1 MKNILIGFVFSLF
14 TIAGFAQMK
23 LNVTGTT
30 DPNASKINAN
40 AVLELSATDRG
51 LLLPRVSLVSTTSAA
66 PLKAHV
72 LGMTVFNTVK
82 QNDVVIGFYYNDGI
96 KWKQMIT
103 TDYKAVKFFYM
114 PTIIFDASV
123 ITPANVTLEK
133 DLYTEYKKQF
143 ALEGKSF
150 KSASAPGS
158 AQGGIPYFTNA
169 TDLYY
174 YITDYDDTVFQLI
187 ELSDNGILKYKIIKE
202 ATEGALINIVFV
214 VK

>member
-1 MKNILIGFVFSLF
+1 MMKNILIGFVFSLF

-82 QNDVVIGFYYNDGI
+82 QNDVVIGFYYNDI
-96 KWKQMIT
+96 KLNLI
-103 TDYKAVKFFYM
+103 
-114 PTIIFDASV
+114 SV
-123 ITPANVTLEK
+123 
-133 DLYTEYKKQF
+133 
-143 ALEGKSF
+143 
-150 KSASAPGS
+150 
-158 AQGGIPYFTNA
+158 
-169 TDLYY
+169 
-174 YITDYDDTVFQLI
+174 
-187 ELSDNGILKYKIIKE
+187 
-202 ATEGALINIVFV
+202 
-214 VK
+214 